1 MKANELREFH
11 VNELEEKISEMQE
24 ELFNLRFQD
33 KIGQLS
39 NPVRMRIVKRDI
51 ARAKTVLHEQ
61 KSSEKA
67 SKEK

>member
-1 MKANELREFH
+1 MKADEFRELH
-11 VNELEEKISEMQE
+11 INELEDKISEMKE

-61 KSSEKA
+61 KRSESVK
-67 SKEK
+67 